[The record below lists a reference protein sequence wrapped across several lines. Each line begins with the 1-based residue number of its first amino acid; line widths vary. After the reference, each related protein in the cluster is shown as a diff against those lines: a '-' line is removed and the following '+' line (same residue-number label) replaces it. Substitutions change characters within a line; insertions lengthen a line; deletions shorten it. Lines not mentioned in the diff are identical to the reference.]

1 MMATDDAFHWW
12 ISIKVTLYFLQV
24 GQPPSSSI
32 GEIDMEGCGRSKGC
46 YRNPEGC
53 RESYCDL
60 VITWVNMEK
69 DVHFE
74 LSGDTEGWV
83 ALGFSKDK
91 KMVRPWSFDSLN
103 GRSTDELKI
112 VVVEKKWPKNEKN
125 FEVLYFFAPVRPTEK
140 YDPLN
145 WDGRCHFF
153 RLEP

>member
-1 MMATDDAFHWW
+1 
-12 ISIKVTLYFLQV
+12 
-24 GQPPSSSI
+24 
-32 GEIDMEGCGRSKGC
+32 MEGCGRSKGC

-60 VITWVNMEK
+60 VVTWVNMEK

-91 KMVRPWSFDSLN
+91 KMVRPRSFNSSN

-112 VVVEKKWPKNEKN
+112 AAAEKSFGSSISLLLHVLHSAVYGLVIDKSKCRTNLWP
-125 FEVLYFFAPVRPTEK
+125 T
-140 YDPLN
+140 D
-145 WDGRCHFF
+145 
-153 RLEP
+153 